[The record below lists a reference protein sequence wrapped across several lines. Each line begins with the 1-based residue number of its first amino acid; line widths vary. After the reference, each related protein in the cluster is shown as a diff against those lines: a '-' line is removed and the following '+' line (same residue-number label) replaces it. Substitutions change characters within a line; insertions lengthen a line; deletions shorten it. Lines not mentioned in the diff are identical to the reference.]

1 LIHVSKKRAENG
13 QAVSHPAGQSWP
25 NWLSASLAVA
35 AVGWG
40 ANQFAPLLV
49 VYRHDLGLS
58 APVASAT
65 FALYIVGLIPG
76 LFVGGPLSDRR
87 GRRIVMLVALVISL
101 LGSVSLALG
110 GMSVAWLLV
119 GRLVSGFASGAAFS
133 SGTAWIKELSQ
144 DPSGRADQNPGP
156 RRATIAMSVGFAGG
170 PLFASI
176 LAQWSPERTVV
187 PYLPHLV
194 LAIGSFFLVLRLP
207 KDAPPNGRLSRNSEK
222 MNPFDARRFRSVI
235 LPLAPWVFGVAAI
248 GLVYLPGIVSP
259 TLGHYALVYSGVVAA
274 LTALSGVFIQ
284 PLARRIDHETRPRL
298 IAASLGICALGLMV
312 GAVAAATHQP
322 GLVIVSAIILGAGY
336 GSCQVSGLLEVQRL
350 ATSRNLGA
358 LTAIYQAVTYTGFAL
373 PFILS
378 ALQPKVAAP
387 YLLVSLGVL
396 AILTLAWTVPAAIRN
411 QAHDRSAGEAK

>member
-1 LIHVSKKRAENG
+1 
-13 QAVSHPAGQSWP
+13 
-25 NWLSASLAVA
+25 
-35 AVGWG
+35 
-40 ANQFAPLLV
+40 
-49 VYRHDLGLS
+49 
-58 APVASAT
+58 
-65 FALYIVGLIPG
+65 
-76 LFVGGPLSDRR
+76 
-87 GRRIVMLVALVISL
+87 MLVALVVSL
-101 LGSVSLALG
+101 LGSVALALG

-144 DPSGRADQNPGP
+144 DPSEPVDQNSGP

-170 PLFASI
+170 PLIASI

-194 LAIGSFFLVLRLP
+194 LAIGAFILVLRLP
-207 KDAPPNGRLSRNSEK
+207 KDAPKNGLESRDSER
-222 MNPFDARRFRSVI
+222 MSPFDAKRFRSVI

-259 TLGHYALVYSGVVAA
+259 TLGNYALVYSGAVAA

-298 IAASLGICALGLMV
+298 IAVCLGICALGLIV
-312 GAVAAATHQP
+312 GAFAAATLQP

-336 GSCQVSGLLEVQRL
+336 GSCQVAGLLEVQRL
-350 ATSRNLGA
+350 ATSRNLGT

-378 ALQPKVAAP
+378 ALQPRVAAP
-387 YLLVSLGVL
+387 YLLVSLAVL

-411 QAHDRSAGEAK
+411 QSHNRGAGDAK